1 MVAIGMYWGRYVCS
15 RGVLSISVQSLP
27 GLPRAGGACRTAWQP
42 MGRMT
47 FRVGSY
53 GVPKAG
59 WGMGGGVDGV
69 IRLFAAIVSMRG
81 RSCTHFVSFDYICGS
96 VSGEGWD
103 AFSVA
108 K

>member
-1 MVAIGMYWGRYVCS
+1 MYWGRYVCS
-15 RGVLSISVQSLP
+15 RGMLSISVQSLP
-27 GLPRAGGACRTAWQP
+27 GLPRAGGTCRTAWQP

-59 WGMGGGVDGV
+59 WGMGCGVDGG

-81 RSCTHFVSFDYICGS
+81 RSCIHFVSFDYICGS
-96 VSGEGWD
+96 VSGEGRD

>member
-1 MVAIGMYWGRYVCS
+1 MYWARYVCS

-27 GLPRAGGACRTAWQP
+27 GLSRAGGTCRTAWQP
-42 MGRMT
+42 LGRMT
-47 FRVGSY
+47 VREGSDR
-53 GVPKAG
+53 VPKAG
-59 WGMGGGVDGV
+59 WGMGGGVDGG

-81 RSCTHFVSFDYICGS
+81 RSCIHFVSFDYICGS
-96 VSGEGWD
+96 VSGEGRD

>member
-15 RGVLSISVQSLP
+15 RGMLSISMQSLP

-47 FRVGSY
+47 FQVGSY

-59 WGMGGGVDGV
+59 WGMGCGVDGG

-81 RSCTHFVSFDYICGS
+81 RRCIHFISFDYICGN

>member
-1 MVAIGMYWGRYVCS
+1 MYRSRYICS
-15 RGVLSISVQSLP
+15 RGMLSISVQSLP
-27 GLPRAGGACRTAWQP
+27 GLPRAGGTCRTAWQL

-59 WGMGGGVDGV
+59 WGMGCGVDGG
-69 IRLFAAIVSMRG
+69 IRRFAAIVSMRG
-81 RSCTHFVSFDYICGS
+81 RSCIHFVSFDYICGN